1 LSVGQAELGRIA
13 VELGSE
19 LYHIAPY
26 IQRIGKTQFM
36 VDYRSDARQQNDD
49 FMHVLGGHI
58 AKADRSTIN
67 WNAINLLK
75 DDTYRLDLRHLS
87 FEFDSSEFDDDCDRF
102 SRAIVSEYDE
112 TIWSVNTP
120 RH

>member
-1 LSVGQAELGRIA
+1 MIWGTALRNKAYEIVRQQAPLSVGQAELGRIA

-58 AKADRSTIN
+58 AKADI
-67 WNAINLLK
+67 L
-75 DDTYRLDLRHLS
+75 
-87 FEFDSSEFDDDCDRF
+87 E
-102 SRAIVSEYDE
+102 
-112 TIWSVNTP
+112 
-120 RH
+120 